1 MKRATMTFATG
12 SIALA
17 LVLSASAAQA
27 AGVSAGTL
35 IENTATATYN
45 AGSSSVSVSSNTVQ
59 VTVDELLDVAVA
71 SLSGSPVATGPAA
84 VAIPF
89 SITNT
94 GNGPEAFNLT
104 VNPTVAGN
112 QFDASLV
119 SIVIDSDD
127 NGIYDPASDTVLAS
141 GAPTPVIAA
150 DDTLRVFVLVTLPAG
165 ASDGQTSQLQLT
177 AEAATGTGTPG
188 TAFAGQGEG
197 GGDAVVGSSGAS
209 DADNAPLVAST
220 VTVSLTKSAAIAD
233 SFGGSQPV
241 PGAVVT
247 YSIVA
252 SVAGSGTASDLR
264 VTDVIP
270 TGTTY
275 QAGTLTL
282 AGTPLSDA
290 ADSDAG
296 TASSAGIDVGLG
308 DVAGGA
314 SQTVTFKVKIN

>member
-1 MKRATMTFATG
+1 MKRATMTFASG

-27 AGVSAGTL
+27 TGVSAGTL

-45 AGSSSVSVSSNTVQ
+45 AGASSVSVSSNTVQ

-71 SLSGSPVATGPAA
+71 SLSGSPVATGPSSVA
-84 VAIPF
+84 VPF

-104 VNPTVAGN
+104 VNPSVAGN

-119 SIVIDSDD
+119 SIVIDSND
-127 NGIYDPASDTVLAS
+127 NGIYDPASDTVLAAGS
-141 GAPTPVIAA
+141 PTPVIAA

-177 AEAATGTGTPG
+177 AEAVTGTGTPG

-197 GGDAVVGSSGAS
+197 GGDAVVGSSGAN

-220 VTVSLTKSAAIAD
+220 VTVSLTKSAAVAD
-233 SFGGSQPV
+233 PFGGSQPV

-252 SVAGSGTASDLR
+252 SVTGSGTANDLR

-275 QAGTLTL
+275 EAGTLTL
-282 AGTPLSDA
+282 AGAPLSDG

-314 SQTVTFKVKIN
+314 SHTVTFKVKIN

>member
-27 AGVSAGTL
+27 TGVSAGTL

-45 AGSSSVSVSSNTVQ
+45 AGASSVSVSSNTVQ

-71 SLSGSPVATGPAA
+71 SLSGSPVATGPSA
-84 VAIPF
+84 VAVPF

-104 VNPTVAGN
+104 VNPSVAGN

-119 SIVIDSDD
+119 SIVIDSND
-127 NGIYDPASDTVLAS
+127 NGIYEPGSDTVLAAGS
-141 GAPTPVIAA
+141 PTPVIAA

-165 ASDGQTSQLQLT
+165 ASDGQTSQMQLT
-177 AEAATGTGTPG
+177 AEAVTGTGTPG

-197 GGDAVVGSSGAS
+197 GGDAVVGSSGAN

-220 VTVSLTKSAAIAD
+220 VTVSLTKSAAVAD
-233 SFGGSQPV
+233 PFGGSQPV

-252 SVAGSGTASDLR
+252 SVTGSGTASDLR

-270 TGTTY
+270 AGTTY
-275 QAGTLTL
+275 EAGTLTL
-282 AGTPLSDA
+282 AGAPLSDG

-296 TASSAGIDVGLG
+296 TASAAGIDVGLG

-314 SQTVTFKVKIN
+314 SHTVTFKVKIN